1 MRRSSI
7 FPEDTSMM
15 DSEKNRKTNA
25 TRFLYA
31 FLNYRDCTYEIGKSS
46 LRTFSYGFSVKFHQ
60 VSAEILFVPTSA
72 RAVG

>member
-1 MRRSSI
+1 
-7 FPEDTSMM
+7 MM

-31 FLNYRDCTYEIGKSS
+31 FLNYCDCTYQINPLQLLSRGKSS
-46 LRTFSYGFSVKFHQ
+46 LRTFSYGFSVEFHQ